1 MSNDLVNQRQIQWF
15 PGHMAKTLR
24 VMEASLKQVDVI
36 LQILDARIP
45 YSSLNPEI
53 ARITRGKPHLY
64 VLNKADLA
72 DPNVTARWVSYF
84 TREGDGCVALSS
96 KNRAGIAGVKAAIGQ
111 ELEALLSRRS
121 LKGMAGAKIRVMVVG
136 IPNVGKSTF
145 INSFAG
151 TTKAK
156 AADKPGVTRG
166 KQWVS
171 VGNYDLLDMPGVL
184 WKKFDSYKTASNLAF
199 IGSIKDDILDI
210 EEIAVGLLEEM
221 QAIDPQKL
229 AERYRLTQEDLELEP
244 YDLLEAIGKK
254 RGMLMSGGA
263 VNTERAAIMLVD
275 EFRASKIGRI
285 SLERPE
291 NL

>member
-1 MSNDLVNQRQIQWF
+1 MSNDLVKQRQIQWF

-291 NL
+291 DL